1 MMWLEQRLAEIRQAA
16 ESAFSQSALT
26 ILHRMFNDHVR
37 MVERHPALAKV
48 VFSDHLRVQFPSLG
62 TKFAESTTPMS
73 GVSLLCLSAPRSSA
87 LCPERCPLMT
97 RQPCSYA

>member
-26 ILHRMFNDHVR
+26 ILHRMFNDHVS

-48 VFSDHLRVQFPSLG
+48 VFSDHLRVQFPSPAAQCGCAARQTASSPCICVPSPTRHHRDNLQAADADG
-62 TKFAESTTPMS
+62 ST
-73 GVSLLCLSAPRSSA
+73 
-87 LCPERCPLMT
+87 
-97 RQPCSYA
+97 